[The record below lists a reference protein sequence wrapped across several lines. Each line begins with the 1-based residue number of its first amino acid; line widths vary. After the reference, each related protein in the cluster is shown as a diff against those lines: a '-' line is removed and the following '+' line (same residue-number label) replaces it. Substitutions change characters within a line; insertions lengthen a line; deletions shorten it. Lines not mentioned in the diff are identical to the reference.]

1 MSLEVGMNCRHVEP
15 SLLWQH
21 FAVLCAFPRPSHH
34 EAALR
39 AHIQAWA
46 DQLGLANELDAV
58 GNLLIR
64 KPATLGMEDK
74 LGVVL
79 QGHLDMVALKNE
91 ATQHDFLRDPIK
103 TYIADGWMHADGT
116 TLGADNGIGV
126 AAALAILE
134 SSDIAHGP
142 LEVLLTIDEESGMTG
157 AKGLQPDCL
166 QGQLLFNLD
175 TEDWGELY
183 VGCAGGV
190 DVTVSQTLNPESM
203 PAGWVV
209 RDIAITGLKGGHS
222 GVDIHLERGNAIKLL
237 SCFLFRA
244 IPQFDLRVV
253 SIRGGSL
260 RNALPREAFAR
271 VAIPACDAVK
281 FKEVAEQC
289 VADWRAALSRVEPE
303 IKMTVCE
310 AQAEE
315 VLNAAD
321 SAKVVNLLLALPH
334 GIRRWSQEVAGVVE
348 SSNNLGVVQFEG
360 RRFESVLMVR
370 SLTDFGVAELTQ
382 TIRAVA
388 RLAGFSVDSGG
399 AYPGWAPNLQSRA
412 LLVLQQAY
420 QALHGDAPLVKVIHA
435 GLECG
440 LIGKAYPQLEM
451 VSFGPT
457 IRGAHSPDERVD
469 IASVTQFWQLLKTSL
484 AAVPSKD

>member
-1 MSLEVGMNCRHVEP
+1 MNCRDHGL
-15 SLLWQH
+15 SRLWER
-21 FAVLCAFPRPSHH
+21 FAVLCAFPRPSNH

-46 DQLGLANELDAV
+46 DGLGLYNELDSV

-64 KPATLGMEDK
+64 KPATKGMEDRV
-74 LGVVL
+74 GVVL

-91 ATQHDFLRDPIK
+91 ATVHDFLTDPIK
-103 TYIADGWMHADGT
+103 TYIADGWMHAEGT

-126 AAALAILE
+126 AAALAVLE
-134 SSDIAHGP
+134 SDDIAHGP

-157 AKGLQPDCL
+157 AKGLRADWL
-166 QGQLLFNLD
+166 QSELLFNLD

-190 DVTVSQTLNPESM
+190 DVTVSQTLNPENR

-209 RDIAITGLKGGHS
+209 REIAITGLKGGHS

-237 SCFLFRA
+237 AGLLFKA
-244 IPQFDLRVV
+244 IPQFDLRLV
-253 SIRGGSL
+253 SFRGGSL

-271 VAIPACDAVK
+271 VAIPACDSAK
-281 FKEVAEQC
+281 FNLVAEQC
-289 VADWRAALSRVEPE
+289 LAEWQAALAAVEPQ
-303 IKMTVCE
+303 IKLQISE
-310 AQAEE
+310 QDAEQ
-315 VLNAAD
+315 VLNAND
-321 SAKVVNLLLALPH
+321 TSQVVNLLLALPH
-334 GIRRWSQEVAGVVE
+334 GIRRWSNEVAGVVE
-348 SSNNLGVVQFEG
+348 SSNNLGVVQFDG

-370 SLTDFGVAELTQ
+370 SLTDFGVVELTQ
-382 TIRAVA
+382 SIRAVA
-388 RLAGFSVDSGG
+388 RLAGFGADSSG

-420 QALHGDAPLVKVIHA
+420 QDLYGTAPLVKVIHA

-440 LIGKAYPQLEM
+440 LLGKAYPAIEM

-457 IRGAHSPDERVD
+457 IRGAHSPDERVE
-469 IASVTQFWQLLKTSL
+469 IASVTEFWNLLKASL
-484 AAVPSKD
+484 AAVPQRS

>member
-1 MSLEVGMNCRHVEP
+1 MNCRSDRYIEP

-21 FAVLCAFPRPSHH
+21 FSVLCGFPRPSHH

-39 AHIQAWA
+39 AHIQVWA
-46 DQLGLANELDAV
+46 DQLGLVNELDAV

-64 KPATLGMEDK
+64 KPATPGMEDR

-91 ATQHDFLRDPIK
+91 ATQHDFLVDPIK
-103 TYIADGWMHADGT
+103 TQIIDGWMHAEGT

-126 AAALAILE
+126 AAALAVLE
-134 SSDIAHGP
+134 STDLVHGP

-157 AKGLQPDCL
+157 AKGLQPDWL
-166 QGQLLFNLD
+166 QGQLLLNLD

-190 DVTVSQTLNPESM
+190 DVTVSQTLHPEPV
-203 PAGWVV
+203 PAAWVV
-209 RDIAITGLKGGHS
+209 REIAITGLKGGHS

-237 SCFLFRA
+237 ARLLFQA

-253 SIRGGSL
+253 SVRGGSL

-271 VAIPACDAVK
+271 VAIPACDALR
-281 FKEVAEQC
+281 FAAVAEQC
-289 VADWRAALSRVEPE
+289 LAEWQYALRAVESNIQLTITE
-303 IKMTVCE
+303 QC
-310 AQAEE
+310 AER
-315 VLNAAD
+315 VLNAND
-321 SAKVVNLLLALPH
+321 SARVVNLLLGLPH
-334 GIRRWSQEVAGVVE
+334 GIRRWSNEVAGVVE
-348 SSNNLGVVQFEG
+348 SSNNLGVVKFDGQHFETM
-360 RRFESVLMVR
+360 LMVR
-370 SLTDFGVAELTQ
+370 SLTDSGVAELTQ
-382 TIRAVA
+382 SIRAVA
-388 RLAGFSVDSGG
+388 RLAGFIAESGG

-412 LLVLQQAY
+412 LQLVQNTY
-420 QALHGDAPLVKVIHA
+420 QTLHGAAPLVKVIHA

-440 LIGKAYPQLEM
+440 LLGKAYPQMEM

-457 IRGAHSPDERVD
+457 IRGAHSPDERVE
-469 IASVTQFWQLLKTSL
+469 IASVAQFWDLLVASL
-484 AAVPSKD
+484 AAVPHRN

>member
-1 MSLEVGMNCRHVEP
+1 MNCRYIAP

-21 FAVLCAFPRPSHH
+21 FAVLCGFPRPSLH

-39 AHIQAWA
+39 AHLQAWA
-46 DQLGLANELDAV
+46 DGVGLVNELDAV

-64 KPATLGMEDK
+64 KPATAGMEDR

-91 ATQHDFLRDPIK
+91 ATQHDFLVDPIK

-126 AAALAILE
+126 AAALAVLE
-134 SSDIAHGP
+134 SDDVAHGP
-142 LEVLLTIDEESGMTG
+142 LEVLLTIDEESGMSG
-157 AKGLQPDCL
+157 AKGLPPDWL

-190 DVTVSQTLNPESM
+190 DVTVSQTLNPETM
-203 PAGWVV
+203 PAGWLV
-209 RDIAITGLKGGHS
+209 REIAITGLKGGHS

-237 SCFLFRA
+237 AGLLFRA
-244 IPQFDLRVV
+244 IPQFDLRLV
-253 SIRGGSL
+253 SFRGGSL

-271 VAIPACDAVK
+271 VAIPACDAAK
-281 FKEVAEQC
+281 FELVAEQC
-289 VADWRAALSRVEPE
+289 LAEWQAALSAVEPH
-303 IKMTVCE
+303 IKLQMTE
-310 AQAEE
+310 QQAEQ
-315 VLNAAD
+315 VLNASE

-334 GIRRWSQEVAGVVE
+334 GVRRWSHAVAGVVE
-348 SSNNLGVVQFEG
+348 SSNNLGVVQFDG

-382 TIRAVA
+382 TIRAVS
-388 RLAGFSVDSGG
+388 RLAGFSVESGG

-440 LIGKAYPQLEM
+440 LIGKAYPQIEM

-457 IRGAHSPDERVD
+457 IRGAHSPDERVE
-469 IASVTQFWQLLKTSL
+469 IASVAQFWALLKASL
-484 AAVPSKD
+484 AAVPQRN

>member
-1 MSLEVGMNCRHVEP
+1 MNCRHIVP

-21 FAVLCAFPRPSHH
+21 FSVLCAFPRPSHH

-46 DQLGLANELDAV
+46 DGLGLANELDAV

-64 KPATLGMEDK
+64 KPATKGMEDS

-91 ATQHDFLRDPIK
+91 ATQHDFLVDPIK

-134 SSDIAHGP
+134 SDDLAHGP

-157 AKGLQPDCL
+157 AKGLQANWL
-166 QGQLLFNLD
+166 QGELLFNLD

-190 DVTVSQTLNPESM
+190 DVTVSQTLNPENL

-209 RDIAITGLKGGHS
+209 REIAITGLKGGHS

-237 SCFLFRA
+237 AGFLFKA

-253 SIRGGSL
+253 SLRGGSL

-271 VAIPACDAVK
+271 VAIPACDAAK
-281 FKEVAEQC
+281 FSALAEQC
-289 VADWRAALSRVEPE
+289 LAEWKMALSAVEQHIDLQISE
-303 IKMTVCE
+303 Q
-310 AQAEE
+310 QAEQ

-321 SAKVVNLLLALPH
+321 SAKVVNLILALPH
-334 GIRRWSQEVAGVVE
+334 GIRRWSNEVAGVVE
-348 SSNNLGVVQFEG
+348 SSNNLGVVQFDG

-382 TIRAVA
+382 TIRAVS
-388 RLAGFSVDSGG
+388 RLAGFSVESSG

-412 LLVLQQAY
+412 LQLLQQTY
-420 QALHGDAPLVKVIHA
+420 QALHGEAPLVKVIHA

-440 LIGKAYPQLEM
+440 LIGKAYPQIEM

-457 IRGAHSPDERVD
+457 IRGAHSPDERVEV
-469 IASVTQFWQLLKTSL
+469 ASVAQFWALLTASL
-484 AAVPSKD
+484 AAVPKFD